1 VCPGEDLSTAASAS
15 CIFPTP
21 ADAVWGPQLLR
32 KCGQSWQMYDSLSS
46 RRINNAKGILDL
58 IIALSLATNLEPL
71 LLLDN
76 SGETALSDEST
87 TFLEGRTDSPLRI
100 DMDR

>member
-1 VCPGEDLSTAASAS
+1 
-15 CIFPTP
+15 
-21 ADAVWGPQLLR
+21 
-32 KCGQSWQMYDSLSS
+32 MYDSLSS